1 MFNNSPRGLTMSQ
14 TILRLPDVIKEL
26 RLSRSCVYRH
36 VSEGLLPKPIRLGHR
51 AVGWL
56 LAEVTAVLDAR
67 IAGQDDK
74 QIKALVRRLTEQ
86 RQNNVEACHD

>member
-1 MFNNSPRGLTMSQ
+1 MSQ

-36 VSEGLLPKPIRLGHR
+36 VSEGLLPKPIRLGQR

-56 LAEVTAVLDAR
+56 ITEIAAVLDAR

-74 QIKALVRRLTEQ
+74 QIKALVLKLTKQ
-86 RQNNVEACHD
+86 RQNSAEANHE